1 MINLN
6 DKTKVI
12 EELFNNK
19 VYLGHK
25 KNRTHP
31 AFKKYIY
38 AFQNENAII
47 DLNFTYQQLVSVRK
61 LLKKIL
67 NEEKK
72 DLLVV
77 TTKKIFSTLIEEF
90 SKNANFHYLNNKWPP
105 GFLTNFD
112 ILHKNIEKLRKMK
125 KDQEEDKWKIYPK
138 HEQLKLKKELKK
150 LENIYQGVINLDKKP
165 DFIFIID
172 FKKEFNAFN
181 EAKKMGV
188 KTIGICD
195 TNFNPNIID
204 YPIFG
209 NDDLLTSASIILNFL
224 FS

>member
-6 DKTKVI
+6 DKNKII
-12 EELFNNK
+12 EELFRSK

-38 AFQNENAII
+38 SFQNGNAII
-47 DLNFTYQQLVSVRK
+47 DLNFTYQQLMTVKK
-61 LLKKIL
+61 LLKKIV
-67 NEEKK
+67 NEGNKK
-72 DLLVV
+72 LLMVS
-77 TTKKIFSTLIEEF
+77 TKKIFASLIENLAQNNNF
-90 SKNANFHYLNNKWPP
+90 SYLNNKWPS

-112 ILHKNIEKLRKMK
+112 VIYKNIEKIKQMK
-125 KDQEEDKWKIYPK
+125 KDQEEGKWKIYPK
-138 HEQLKLKKELKK
+138 HEQLKQHKELRK

-188 KTIGICD
+188 KTMGICD
-195 TNFNPNIID
+195 TNFNPNQID

-209 NDDLLTSASIILNFL
+209 NDDLLSSVSIILNLL

>member
-6 DKTKVI
+6 DKAKVI
-12 EELFNNK
+12 EELFKNK

-38 AFQNENAII
+38 TFQNGNAII
-47 DLNFTYQQLVSVRK
+47 DLNFTYQQLVTVKK
-61 LLKKIL
+61 LLEKIIKEENKK
-67 NEEKK
+67 
-72 DLLVV
+72 LLVV
-77 TTKKIFSTLIEEF
+77 STKKIFKSLIEDLAKTNHF
-90 SKNANFHYLNNKWPP
+90 FYLNNKWPS

-112 ILHKNIEKLRKMK
+112 IIHKNIEKIRQMK
-125 KDQEEDKWKIYPK
+125 KDQEEGKWKIYPK
-138 HEQLKLKKELKK
+138 HEQLKLQKVLKK

-181 EAKKMGV
+181 EAKKVGV

-195 TNFNPNIID
+195 TNFNPNQID

-209 NDDLLTSASIILNFL
+209 NDDLLTSVSIILNLL